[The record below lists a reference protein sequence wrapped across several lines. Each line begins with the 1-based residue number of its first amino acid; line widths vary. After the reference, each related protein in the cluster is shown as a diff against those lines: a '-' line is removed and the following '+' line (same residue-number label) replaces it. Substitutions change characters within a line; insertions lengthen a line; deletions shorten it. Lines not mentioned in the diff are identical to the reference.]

1 MAGAKTDNPEG
12 LFVSKSNRLR
22 DRFRDWLR
30 PAGLSSGAY
39 YFSGAACPCCGASCP
54 VGLSGAV
61 VLGAIIALLLRVW
74 CALRT
79 SVSSI
84 LKKSSGFVTK
94 YLSLKV

>member
-1 MAGAKTDNPEG
+1 MVGTKTDNLEA
-12 LFVSKSNRLR
+12 LSVSKSNRLR
-22 DRFRDWLR
+22 ARFRDWLR

-61 VLGAIIALLLRVW
+61 VLGAVIALLLRVW

-79 SVSSI
+79 GVSSM
-84 LKKSSGFVTK
+84 LKKHRDSSPNI
-94 YLSLKV
+94 

>member
-1 MAGAKTDNPEG
+1 MAGAKTDNLE
-12 LFVSKSNRLR
+12 VQSDSKSNRLLA
-22 DRFRDWLR
+22 RFRDWLR
-30 PAGLSSGAY
+30 PAGLSGGAY